1 MSSLARRALRTT
13 AAAAGIAALGTGL
26 AGNAVAAPAAGPE
39 APTPGPTA
47 APQGLTSALPLA
59 GLPSTPAVPGLT
71 NLPIL
76 FVFEAPTI
84 NTAGPST
91 PSTPGTP
98 ATNIDVIA
106 NLQRVVGS
114 DTTNQQG
121 STVDTDDA
129 GRTSSTPAQDG
140 ALSALDT
147 AGLFGGLAPGSDVN
161 TDRNTGL
168 D

>member
-26 AGNAVAAPAAGPE
+26 AGNAVAAPATGPE
-39 APTPGPTA
+39 APTAGPTA

-71 NLPIL
+71 NLPML

-91 PSTPGTP
+91 PGTP
-98 ATNIDVIA
+98 ATNVDVIA
-106 NLQRVVGS
+106 NSQRVVGS

-121 STVDTDDA
+121 SDDDA
-129 GRTSSTPAQDG
+129 GDADRAPSTYAQDG

-147 AGLFGGLAPGSDVN
+147 AGLFGGLAPGSDIN